1 MELRDA
7 WTRSTRV
14 VLTFFVVAMLP
25 VGLGAAVPAVELA
38 PGVFMRNLDP
48 AANQVFVVFDA
59 YVVVFDA
66 GSIVEA
72 RNLQNEIQERI
83 GKPVRYVI
91 NSHFHP
97 DHSTGAAVFA
107 AAGAEVVAAAA
118 ARGEFE
124 NWVPQDFANKVKN
137 RPDDYRGLRYAPPT
151 RWIERTWSLDD
162 GVQRLELIH
171 YGPGHTSGDLI
182 GWLPR
187 HRILL
192 TQDLSTNG
200 QHNLASAN
208 VSGWIAVLQ
217 QLRALGAKQVVPGHK
232 AMAGPEILDK
242 SYVYLTELRSKVGE
256 MVARGMTYDQI
267 MQVIDI
273 PMYEEWSGVSV
284 RNEPTHVLRAYEE
297 AGGRRNEPRP
307 LITRRRLAALIGL
320 AVLSLVSVIVL
331 RGWRGN
337 RTP

>member
-1 MELRDA
+1 MRDA

-14 VLTFFVVAMLP
+14 VLTFIVIAMLP
-25 VGLGAAVPAVELA
+25 VGLTAAVPAVELA

-48 AANQVFVVFDA
+48 AANQVFIVFDT

-72 RNLQNEIQERI
+72 RNLQNEIQMRT

-118 ARGEFE
+118 AREQFE
-124 NWVPQDFANKVKN
+124 NWVPQDFAKKVKS
-137 RPDDYRGLRYAPPT
+137 RPDDYRGLGYAPPT
-151 RWIERTWSLDD
+151 RWIERTWTLDD
-162 GVQRLELIH
+162 GVQRLELKH

-182 GWLPR
+182 GWMPR

-192 TQDLSTNG
+192 AQDLSTNG

-232 AMAGPEILDK
+232 ALAGPEILDK
-242 SYVYLTELRSKVGE
+242 SYLYLTELRSKVGE

-273 PMYEEWSGVSV
+273 AMYEEWSGVSV

-297 AGGRRNEPRP
+297 AGGIRNEPRP

-320 AVLSLVSVIVL
+320 GVLSLVSVIVL
-331 RGWRGN
+331 RGWRRN
-337 RTP
+337 RTA